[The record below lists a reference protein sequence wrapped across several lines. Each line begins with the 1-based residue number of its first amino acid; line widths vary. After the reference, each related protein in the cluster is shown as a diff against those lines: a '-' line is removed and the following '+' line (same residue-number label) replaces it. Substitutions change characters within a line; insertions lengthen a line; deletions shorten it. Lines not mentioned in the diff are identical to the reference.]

1 MESRLK
7 ELEREIDTE
16 HMENYLVY
24 RLEDVRDLVNSLS
37 PYTKENNESCLIK
50 QSDAIQ
56 KMSILQGEVRKM
68 ELELESLQKKYGVT
82 VKIYA
87 DAKEEGDEE
96 ITEYSLVVEKTNDK
110 EEVVVQE
117 PEPVATVDLN
127 QIITDIYL
135 TESEI
140 AGLEAL
146 IEQAVEE
153 EDFDKADELQQ

>member
-24 RLEDVRDLVNSLS
+24 RLEDVRDLVNSLA

-82 VKIYA
+82 VTIYA
-87 DAKEEGDEE
+87 DAKEEVDEE

-110 EEVVVQE
+110 EEVEVQE

>member
-146 IEQAVEE
+146 IEQAVEQ

>member
-24 RLEDVRDLVNSLS
+24 RLEDVRDLVNSLA

>member
-24 RLEDVRDLVNSLS
+24 RLEDVRDLVNTLA
-37 PYTKENNESCLIK
+37 PYTKENKESCLIK

-82 VKIYA
+82 VTMYA
-87 DAKEEGDEE
+87 DAKEEGDEK
-96 ITEYSLVVEKTNDK
+96 IIEYSLVVEKTNDR
-110 EEVVVQE
+110 EEVEVEE
-117 PEPVATVDLN
+117 PEPVAAKVDLN

-153 EDFDKADELQQ
+153 EDFDKADEL

>member
-37 PYTKENNESCLIK
+37 PYTKENNQSCLIK

>member
-24 RLEDVRDLVNSLS
+24 RLEDVRDLVNSLA

-117 PEPVATVDLN
+117 PEPVATVDFN